1 MRAIKK
7 VRKQISNKPSS
18 DSSLIL
24 SELVLCLEEEK
35 PFDLKKLYD
44 LKMDDFELAV
54 EVLKDWR
61 LDRYYDEGKSK
72 LIDVA
77 MQASELRMEQGPKP
91 HTD

>member
-7 VRKQISNKPSS
+7 VRKQISHKPSS

-24 SELVLCLEEEK
+24 AELVLCLEEEK
-35 PFDLKKLYD
+35 LFDLKKLYD

-54 EVLKDWR
+54 EVLKEWR
-61 LDRYYDEGKSK
+61 LDRYYEGKSK

-91 HTD
+91 YMD